1 MLVYFDT
8 NIFVAGNYH
17 LNTGKF
23 NAVQNLIKSGRIEFL
38 YTSATLGEIEKN
50 LSQDIHEDV
59 IQYNQAKN
67 KIKVITK
74 EGFVPIKLN
83 EEQIL
88 GKMKSR
94 IRSFFSQQGVTEI
107 PLEQISTEELMN
119 QYFNKIPPFEKQK
132 PDEFKDAIMIHAIKC
147 YQKRI
152 QDSIIIVSGDS
163 GFTSAFRGNTDFK
176 CFSSLVD
183 FLKYANESV
192 LQNAV
197 DYAIENGDANEL
209 LFSILESLSVFCDDY
224 ADFECDDFE
233 IESFSAFSLYI
244 NIISETEN
252 KEKDEKY
259 YTVTSDIF
267 VTANVYSTLSYRNEE
282 ESYYDK
288 EEERYLFE
296 KYVIEERG
304 DQVDVEIPLQFD
316 IVLRNG
322 SPVIKKISKCDVT
335 PEPSIEIDGYTNYY
349 SNILDE
355 QGFSDDEL
363 EFCSECG
370 RILGHQAP
378 YLSYQ
383 DEPICHECMKDDRDR
398 SLCPHCGK
406 LYPNDMMISGF
417 CESCSE
423 ILDE

>member
-8 NIFVAGNYH
+8 NIFVAGKYH

-88 GKMKSR
+88 SEMKSR

-147 YQKRI
+147 YQKSV
-152 QDSIIIVSGDS
+152 QDPIIIVSEDN
-163 GFTSAFRGNTDFK
+163 GFISAFRENTDFI

-183 FLKYANESV
+183 FLKYANKSV
-192 LQNAV
+192 LQDAV
-197 DYAIENGDANEL
+197 DDAIENGNANEL

-224 ADFECDDFE
+224 EDFECNDFE
-233 IESFSAFSLYI
+233 IESFAPSSLYI
-244 NIISETEN
+244 DVTAESEN
-252 KEKDEKY
+252 KETGEKSY
-259 YTVTSDIF
+259 VVIAPVYVSIN
-267 VTANVYSTLSYRNEE
+267 TAQFR
-282 ESYYDK
+282 
-288 EEERYLFE
+288 
-296 KYVIEERG
+296 IEM
-304 DQVDVEIPLQFD
+304 
-316 IVLRNG
+316 
-322 SPVIKKISKCDVT
+322 KKLLIMTKRKNA
-335 PEPSIEIDGYTNYY
+335 I
-349 SNILDE
+349 
-355 QGFSDDEL
+355 
-363 EFCSECG
+363 
-370 RILGHQAP
+370 
-378 YLSYQ
+378 
-383 DEPICHECMKDDRDR
+383 
-398 SLCPHCGK
+398 
-406 LYPNDMMISGF
+406 
-417 CESCSE
+417 
-423 ILDE
+423 